1 MWFVHRKVIL
11 TKDNLAKRQ
20 WKGCKQCVF
29 CQSDE
34 TVEHLFISCPFAKNI
49 WRLIRFTYSIIP
61 PVNIAN
67 MFGDWLVGVENKTK
81 AHICIGVCAFLWTI
95 WNCRNDI
102 VFNKTGVVHFLQVVY
117 KASYC
122 INLWSLLLPLEQR
135 ALMDSGCTR
144 LMAVVRAIFN
154 RGGWCHARRLE
165 DRKSVV

>member
-20 WKGCKQCVF
+20 WNGCKKCVF
-29 CQSDE
+29 CQADE
-34 TVEHLFISCPFAKNI
+34 TVEHLFISCPLAKYI
-49 WRLIRFTYSIIP
+49 WRLIHFTYNITP
-61 PVNIAN
+61 PVTISN
-67 MFGDWLVGVENKTK
+67 MFGDWLVGVDKKTN
-81 AHICIGVCAFLWTI
+81 AHIRIGVCAFLWTI

-117 KASYC
+117 KASYW

-144 LMAVVRAIFN
+144 LMTVVRAIFN
-154 RGGWCHARRLE
+154 RAGWHHARKL
-165 DRKSVV
+165 DNG